1 MKTASVLSIDIAA
14 ATREVLR
21 GELFSYLRGTKTRVV
36 GKVPAEFLVRTLR
49 DQDFRAYLLATDL
62 NVADGSGV
70 LWAARFLTLKTVR
83 LPVIRQ
89 LQTVWQA
96 AYSLAS
102 LILRPSYCRD
112 PIPERIRGVDA
123 LTVMLEAAQ
132 MAKAPVYFL
141 GAEAEVNEGAREK
154 IKTKYPGLTIAGG
167 RDGYFLDDE
176 AAVGEINRSGA
187 ALLIVALGSPK
198 QEYWIRDNLSKLS
211 SVKAVS
217 LEWLWRLTMH
227 RNNKTGGVSRARRV
241 WNAVPVFIFMVVK
254 YRLEHGTVTAEQ
266 LEPA

>member
-187 ALLIVALGSPK
+187 ALLRS
-198 QEYWIRDNLSKLS
+198 
-211 SVKAVS
+211 
-217 LEWLWRLTMH
+217 
-227 RNNKTGGVSRARRV
+227 TGYAT
-241 WNAVPVFIFMVVK
+241 I
-254 YRLEHGTVTAEQ
+254 
-266 LEPA
+266 